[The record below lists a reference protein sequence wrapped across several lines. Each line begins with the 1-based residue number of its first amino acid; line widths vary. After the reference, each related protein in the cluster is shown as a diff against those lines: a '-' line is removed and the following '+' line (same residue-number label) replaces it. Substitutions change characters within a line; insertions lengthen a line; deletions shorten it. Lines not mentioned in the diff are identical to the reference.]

1 MRGRLV
7 VCFDGTWNTAEDQT
21 NVSRLYAAIGDR
33 DAGCRGQLKFYDEG
47 VGTVV
52 GERVRG
58 GTLGRGL
65 DRNILEGYC
74 WLVNN
79 YHQKGETWKEE
90 SRYGE
95 DPVEGPD
102 DLFLFGFSRGAF
114 TARSLG
120 GMVNRCGILKKDLFR
135 ERGGRRLVKPDDP
148 IVQQAW
154 ALYRTEIEAPPYA
167 NATSRDAPECV
178 DFRRKYS
185 TPDDGL
191 AIKFLG
197 VWDTVGALGIPRSV
211 DKLGLNR
218 GKYEFHDTGLGKVV
232 ENAFQAVAIDENREE
247 YDVTLWTSKHPHQT
261 VEQRWF
267 PGAHSNVGGG
277 YEDDTLP
284 DRPLTW
290 IAEEAAKRGL
300 LFVQTGVPADIESPR
315 CSAALPEE
323 FKLRGDEHLSPVRDS
338 WGDMGYGLYKAV
350 KLFRRYF
357 RPIQLKGVNETIDE
371 SARMKWSTD
380 PLYRPYNLAHA
391 GRADLQEDAVYSR
404 TGMFPAPQD

>member
-90 SRYGE
+90 SRHGE

-102 DLFLFGFSRGAF
+102 ELFLFGFSRGAF

-135 ERGGRRLVKPDDP
+135 ERGGRRLITPDDP
-148 IVQQAW
+148 IVQEAW

-167 NATSRDAPECV
+167 NATSRDAPECI

-197 VWDTVGALGIPRSV
+197 VWDTVGALGIPRWCS
-211 DKLGLNR
+211 
-218 GKYEFHDTGLGKVV
+218 
-232 ENAFQAVAIDENREE
+232 
-247 YDVTLWTSKHPHQT
+247 TS
-261 VEQRWF
+261 
-267 PGAHSNVGGG
+267 
-277 YEDDTLP
+277 
-284 DRPLTW
+284 
-290 IAEEAAKRGL
+290 
-300 LFVQTGVPADIESPR
+300 
-315 CSAALPEE
+315 SA
-323 FKLRGDEHLSPVRDS
+323 
-338 WGDMGYGLYKAV
+338 
-350 KLFRRYF
+350 
-357 RPIQLKGVNETIDE
+357 
-371 SARMKWSTD
+371 
-380 PLYRPYNLAHA
+380 
-391 GRADLQEDAVYSR
+391 
-404 TGMFPAPQD
+404 

>member
-21 NVSRLYAAIGDR
+21 NVSRLYAAIADR
-33 DAGCRGQLKFYDEG
+33 DVGCRGQLKFYDQG
-47 VGTVV
+47 VGTQL

-79 YHQKGETWKEE
+79 YHAKGETWKEE
-90 SRYGE
+90 DRHGE
-95 DPVEGPD
+95 NPVEGPD
-102 DLFLFGFSRGAF
+102 ELFFFGFSRGAY

-120 GMVNRCGILKKDLFR
+120 GMVNRCGILNKDLFR
-135 ERGGRRLVKPDDP
+135 EGGRRRLVTPEDP
-148 IVQQAW
+148 LVQEAW
-154 ALYRTEIEAPPYA
+154 ALYRAAIQPPPYA

-178 DFRRKYS
+178 EFRRKYS
-185 TPDDGL
+185 APEPGL

-211 DKLGLNR
+211 DKLALSR

-232 ENAFQAVAIDENREE
+232 ENAFHAIAIDEHREE

-284 DRPLTW
+284 DPPLTW
-290 IAEEAAKRGL
+290 IAAEAAKRGL
-300 LFVQTGVPADIESPR
+300 LFVQSGVPADVEPQR
-315 CSAALPEE
+315 CRAELPEE
-323 FKLRGDEHLSPVRDS
+323 LRLRGDEYLSPVRDS
-338 WGDMGYGLYKAV
+338 WSDMGYGLYKVA
-350 KLFRRYF
+350 KGFRRYY
-357 RPIQLKGVNETIDE
+357 RPIQIRGVNETIDE
-371 SARMKWSTD
+371 TARKKWSTD
-380 PLYRPYNLAHA
+380 LHYRPYNLAHA
-391 GRADLQEDAVYSR
+391 GRADLQEQAVYSR
-404 TGMFPAPQD
+404 TGMFQAPEV

>member
-102 DLFLFGFSRGAF
+102 ELFLFGFSRGAF

-120 GMVNRCGILKKDLFR
+120 GMINRCGILKKDLFR
-135 ERGGRRLVKPDDP
+135 ERGGRRLITPDDP
-148 IVQQAW
+148 IVQEAW
-154 ALYRTEIEAPPYA
+154 ALYRTHIEAPPYA
-167 NATSRDAPECV
+167 NATSRDAPECIE
-178 DFRRKYS
+178 FRRKYS
-185 TPDDGL
+185 CPDADV

-232 ENAFQAVAIDENREE
+232 ENAFHAVAIDENREE
-247 YDVTLWTSKHPHQT
+247 YDVTLWTSSIRTRRSSSAGSRARLH
-261 VEQRWF
+261 
-267 PGAHSNVGGG
+267 VGGG

-290 IAEEAAKRGL
+290 SPRRRRSAGCL
-300 LFVQTGVPADIESPR
+300 VQSGVPADIEQQR
-315 CSAALPEE
+315 CKAALPEE

-338 WGDMGYGLYKAV
+338 WGDMGYGLYRSRSCSGA
-350 KLFRRYF
+350 
-357 RPIQLKGVNETIDE
+357 I
-371 SARMKWSTD
+371 SAR
-380 PLYRPYNLAHA
+380 
-391 GRADLQEDAVYSR
+391 SR
-404 TGMFPAPQD
+404 SEG